1 MRRRTVQSATARRLF
16 KLAFFNMLRLLRSL
30 LPASA
35 VHVLWAGPDPD
46 GLGVGLGEAGLTVTV
61 EEIPEAPS
69 PRTPPYDALILPSP
83 PETPALT
90 EARAVLAEEGRLL
103 VILPAV
109 PSAAAGPLGVA
120 LAEAGFVILREET
133 AEDGR
138 TVVAARK
145 DSFIVRAYREGDE
158 EGILQLF
165 KTSFHVER
173 SRERWR
179 WEYRE
184 NPYGDLRITEAFAPD
199 GSLVAHYAGYPV
211 FFSGPF
217 DPTTEG
223 APRRFAA
230 LQIGDTMTAAAFRH
244 VGRGPTSLL
253 GRSVRHFYAC
263 YCAGRVAFN
272 YGFNTGNIQRFSM
285 RFVRAERL
293 EDCPYRVL
301 SREAFRGEEPRNFG
315 TMGKIG
321 KLGWRIERV
330 RHFDARFDELFA
342 RVRGA
347 YGLLIERD
355 ARYLEWRYAT
365 CPGSEYFTY
374 ALFRFGRLVGWS
386 VFRQKGDRLVWG
398 DALVDPHHRRR
409 LRPLL
414 GHVLALPAHRET
426 RLVEGWLPSRPAWWD
441 ETVTALGFERRPEPQ
456 ELGLVYVPFEHDP
469 GEDFK
474 RYLYYTWGDSDLF

>member
-1 MRRRTVQSATARRLF
+1 
-16 KLAFFNMLRLLRSL
+16 MLRLLRSL

-35 VHVLWAGPDPD
+35 AHVLWAGPDPD
-46 GLGVGLGEAGLTVTV
+46 GLGASLAADGLSVTLG
-61 EEIPEAPS
+61 EIPEAPS
-69 PRTPPYDALILPSP
+69 LETPPYDAVILPSP
-83 PETPALT
+83 PEGPALAA
-90 EARAVLAEEGRLL
+90 ARAALAEEGRLL
-103 VILPAV
+103 VLV
-109 PSAAAGPLGVA
+109 PPEEAGALGVA
-120 LAEAGFVILREET
+120 LAEAGFVILREEA
-133 AEDGR
+133 AEEGR

-145 DSFIVRAYREGDE
+145 DPFVVRAYREGDE

-165 KTSFHVER
+165 QTSFHVER
-173 SRERWR
+173 SLERWR

-211 FFSGPF
+211 FFV
-217 DPTTEG
+217 DATVG
-223 APRRFAA
+223 APRRFPA

-253 GRSVRHFYAC
+253 GRSVRHFYAH

-301 SREAFRGEEPRNFG
+301 LKDAFRGEEIRGF
-315 TMGKIG
+315 G

-330 RHFDARFDELFA
+330 RHFDTRFDELFA
-342 RVRGA
+342 RVRRA

-386 VFRQKGDRLVWG
+386 VFRQKDDRLVWG
-398 DALVDPHHRRR
+398 DALVDPRHRRR

-414 GHVLALPAHRET
+414 ARVLALPEHRET
-426 RLVEGWLPSRPAWWD
+426 RLVEGWLTSRPAWWD

-456 ELGLVYVPFEHDP
+456 ELGVVYVPFEHDP
-469 GEDFK
+469 GEDF
-474 RYLYYTWGDSDLF
+474 RRHLYYTWGDSDLF